1 MKHEHLQ
8 KILSTILTVPRRLVT
23 ALIFAVTATFNI
35 FSANADSIPEIP
47 AQIIPADS
55 IHIFPADSIPSE
67 FPDSIYLSIPRHER
81 VLIVGDSIS
90 EQGDSLVVDPIG
102 AVPVDSV
109 KQLIDPS
116 TGRPMDPDYRIRE
129 FNPDPT
135 RALWMSALC
144 PGLGQLYNRR
154 YWKLPIVVGA
164 YVGLGYATNWNNR
177 MLRDYTQAYRDLTD
191 NDPSTKSYMDF
202 YPPNT
207 DESRLNKSWLEKVF
221 KNKKDRFRRQRDLC
235 IISMIGV
242 YFVAMIDAYVDASL
256 AHFDISENLSMDM
269 HPAVIP
275 SSSSP
280 TPGLGMQWAFNF

>member
-8 KILSTILTVPRRLVT
+8 KILSTIPTVSRRLVT
-23 ALIFAVTATFNI
+23 ALMFAVTATFNI

-47 AQIIPADS
+47 GPTIPVDS
-55 IHIFPADSIPSE
+55 IHIFPADSIPPG

-90 EQGDSLVVDPIG
+90 AQGDSLVVDPIG